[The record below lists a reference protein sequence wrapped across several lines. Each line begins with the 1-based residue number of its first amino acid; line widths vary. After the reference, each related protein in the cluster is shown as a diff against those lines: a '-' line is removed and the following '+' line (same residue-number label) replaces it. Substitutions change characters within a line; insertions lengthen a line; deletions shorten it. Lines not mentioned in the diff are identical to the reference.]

1 MAGGTLAPP
10 PSARI
15 GTGRKVRENGRV
27 PSDENSQNPAVNQ
40 QPEGEPQATPQAEPD
55 AASVAAPVSAAGAT
69 SPASE
74 PTGDEAGIPAS
85 AQAPQAA
92 RAPLPGEPGFKAPLT
107 AKQLKRANQ
116 TIKGMFISVGL
127 TLAVALPVVFLN
139 PASNKETY
147 DQQRV
152 DVAQMAQ
159 IAQQQVTTQN
169 FKALSPQLPEGW
181 YANRASWN
189 AGAADGVAFWSL
201 GIIKGDSHYADVK
214 QTDQANPSWISLVT
228 DGSLP
233 TGEKVD
239 IDGTA
244 WEQRVLP
251 LKDKPKTLLTAKLG
265 RYTYVVTAD
274 QGDDEFLAETAKI
287 VQNAA
292 PRD

>member
-1 MAGGTLAPP
+1 M
-10 PSARI
+10 
-15 GTGRKVRENGRV
+15 RENGRV
-27 PSDENSQNPAVNQ
+27 PSDENSQNPAVNE
-40 QPEGEPQATPQAEPD
+40 QPEGEPQAAPD
-55 AASVAAPVSAAGAT
+55 AASVAASAPAPDAA

-74 PTGDEAGIPAS
+74 PKSAADGLPA
-85 AQAPQAA
+85 ADQAPAAA

-107 AKQLKRANQ
+107 EKQLKRANQ
-116 TIKGMFISVGL
+116 TVKGMFISVGL

-147 DQQRV
+147 EQQRV
-152 DVAQMAQ
+152 NVSEMAQ

-169 FKALSPQLPEGW
+169 FKALNPELPEGW

-189 AGAADGVAFWSL
+189 PGAADGVAFWSL

-214 QTDQANPSWISLVT
+214 QTDQANPSWISLAT
-228 DGSLP
+228 GGSLP
-233 TGEKVD
+233 TGETVD
-239 IDGTA
+239 LDGTA

-265 RYTYVVTAD
+265 RYTYVITAD
-274 QGDDEFLAETAKI
+274 QGDEEFLAETAKI